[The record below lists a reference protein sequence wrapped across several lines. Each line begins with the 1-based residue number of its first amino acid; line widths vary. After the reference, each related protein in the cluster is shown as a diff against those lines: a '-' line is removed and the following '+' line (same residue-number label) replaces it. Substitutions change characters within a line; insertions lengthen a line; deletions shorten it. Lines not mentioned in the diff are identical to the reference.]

1 MAVSLAAHDGRLLRY
16 VLEDLRY
23 PARWWEIMAVA
34 DLYGLAAANRAELAR
49 LPRQLYGS
57 IEAVLGA
64 LSGAD
69 RRAGSGAPR
78 RPGNHVAPRQ
88 SPAGAPHRSSGVRAG

>member
-1 MAVSLAAHDGRLLRY
+1 MAASIAAHDGRLLRY

-23 PARWWEIMAVA
+23 PARWWEIMTMA

-64 LSGAD
+64 LSGT
-69 RRAGSGAPR
+69 S
-78 RPGNHVAPRQ
+78 Q
-88 SPAGAPHRSSGVRAG
+88 QSSGVRPAEGPRTAQSGP

>member
-1 MAVSLAAHDGRLLRY
+1 MATSLAAHDGRLLRY

-23 PARWWEIMAVA
+23 PVRWWEIMAMA
-34 DLYGLAAANRAELAR
+34 DLYGLAAANPAELAR

-64 LSGAD
+64 LPGAERRGD
-69 RRAGSGAPR
+69 LTSARAGQ
-78 RPGNHVAPRQ
+78 RP
-88 SPAGAPHRSSGVRAG
+88 

>member
-1 MAVSLAAHDGRLLRY
+1 MAASMAAHDGRLLRY
-16 VLEDLRY
+16 VLQDLRY
-23 PARWWEIMAVA
+23 PARWWEIMAMA

-64 LSGAD
+64 LSG
-69 RRAGSGAPR
+69 SH
-78 RPGNHVAPRQ
+78 RP
-88 SPAGAPHRSSGVRAG
+88 SGVRAGRRA